1 MFNLGDLVCD
11 KAHTVVG
18 IVCDRFQ
25 QQNTINVLWNKTPEY
40 QGCKQVVLHNDVIE
54 LLPQGVRVI
63 KHFKNGVTDELLY
76 NFYDSGRSLIKD
88 ITGSGFTV
96 WNLDGACDLEFEFYD
111 ITDADMTVCDDVSTK
126 NNKQYTTLDIEPWD
140 IMQADFTR
148 EEFIGFLKGNIIKY
162 CLRKKGSD
170 LQDFEK
176 IEHYARKLQEVLKDE
191 SN

>member
-1 MFNLGDLVCD
+1 MKKGDLICD

-18 IVCDRFQ
+18 VIGEVCKARA
-25 QQNTINVLWNKTPEY
+25 TIIVLWNKVPEY
-40 QGCKQVVLHNDVIE
+40 SGCKTVVLHMDYIE
-54 LLPQGVRVI
+54 PLPVGTKVI
-63 KHFKNGVTDELLY
+63 KHYKGANDTVLTYKYY
-76 NFYDSGRSLIKD
+76 NSNLGEIVGEESEVKA
-88 ITGSGFTV
+88 
-96 WNLDGACDLEFEFYD
+96 WNLDGTITLEFEFND
-111 ITDADMTVCDDVSTK
+111 EVDVTTK

-176 IEHYARKLQEVLKDE
+176 IEHYARKLQEILKNED
-191 SN
+191 

>member
-18 IVCDRFQ
+18 VICDRYKE
-25 QQNTINVLWNKTPEY
+25 QNTINVLWNDVPNY
-40 QGCKQVVLHNDVIE
+40 QGIKQVVLHNDVIE
-54 LLPQGVRVI
+54 FLPQGTRVT
-63 KHFKNGVTDELLY
+63 KHFKHGTTDTIMY
-76 NFYDSGRSLIKD
+76 NFYDSEQGLIKD
-88 ITGSGFTV
+88 ITGSCIDTGS
-96 WNLDGACDLEFEFYD
+96 DDLEFEF
-111 ITDADMTVCDDVSTK
+111 VEDVSTK

>member
-18 IVCDRFQ
+18 IICDRYKE
-25 QQNTINVLWNKTPEY
+25 QNTINVLWNEVPNY
-40 QGCKQVVLHNDVIE
+40 QGIKQVVLHNDVIE
-54 LLPQGVRVI
+54 LLPQGTRVT
-63 KHFKNGVTDELLY
+63 KHFKHGTTDTILY
-76 NFYDSGRSLIKD
+76 NFYDSENGLIKD
-88 ITGSGFTV
+88 ITGSCFDTG
-96 WNLDGACDLEFEFYD
+96 NDDLEFEF
-111 ITDADMTVCDDVSTK
+111 IDDVSTK

-140 IMQADFTR
+140 IMQADFTK

-176 IEHYARKLQEVLKDE
+176 IEHYAKKLQEVLKDE